1 LGIFFISLSR
11 MGESPF
17 VPLVISRLTM
27 VSDARAMRMW
37 SLSHLLLLPFSLP
50 FLPRLLAVN
59 HVS

>member
-1 LGIFFISLSR
+1 

-17 VPLVISRLTM
+17 VPLVISRLM
-27 VSDARAMRMW
+27 IVKDARAMRMW
-37 SLSHLLLLPFSLP
+37 SFIHPLLLPFSLP

>member
-1 LGIFFISLSR
+1 

-17 VPLVISRLTM
+17 VPSVISRLTM
-27 VSDARAMRMW
+27 VSDARAIRMW